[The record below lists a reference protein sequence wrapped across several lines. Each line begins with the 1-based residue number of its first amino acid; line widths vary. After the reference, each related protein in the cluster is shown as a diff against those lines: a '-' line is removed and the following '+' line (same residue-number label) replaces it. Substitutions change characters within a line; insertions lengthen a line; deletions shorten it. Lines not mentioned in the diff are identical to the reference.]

1 MGSLFESVNQ
11 SRKVCVSFEQSVSAF
26 HKICFQILN
35 ESQIP
40 VEQHLETD
48 LKKHMRSYIFST
60 LFTKIVYSF
69 LLLCRIFHMLERG
82 QKQGRAAV
90 S

>member
-1 MGSLFESVNQ
+1 MNH
-11 SRKVCVSFEQSVSAF
+11 R
-26 HKICFQILN
+26 FQWSSILKL
-35 ESQIP
+35 P
-40 VEQHLETD
+40 
-48 LKKHMRSYIFST
+48 LKKMISKNICDYTFLAQI
-60 LFTKIVYSF
+60 IYSF